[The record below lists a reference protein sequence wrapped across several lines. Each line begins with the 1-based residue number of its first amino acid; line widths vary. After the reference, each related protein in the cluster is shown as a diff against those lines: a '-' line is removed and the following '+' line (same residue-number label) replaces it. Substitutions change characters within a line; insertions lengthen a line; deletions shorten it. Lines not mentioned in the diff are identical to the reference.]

1 MARRAI
7 AEITNR
13 GRVPIIVGGTG
24 LYLRATL
31 HGLFRG
37 PGRDSVLRDRLER
50 ISSEKG
56 PEQLH
61 RILARLDLDSAAR
74 IHYND
79 RPKVIRA
86 IEVCLLTRQSLSDAF
101 EQGSEEALSG
111 YRIVQIGLAPPRE
124 ALYERINQRTRK
136 MFSDGLIEEVKTLLD
151 AGVPADAWPF
161 GAVGY
166 RQALEVI
173 QDGVDRDDA
182 VEVAA
187 QATRRYSK
195 RQMTWFRRQE
205 PTTAWLEGFGDEV
218 PIQDEA
224 HRLASK

>member
-13 GRVPIIVGGTG
+13 DRVPIIVGGTG

-31 HGLFRG
+31 HGLFQG
-37 PGRDSVLRDRLER
+37 PGRDEDLRGRLER

-61 RILARLDLDSAAR
+61 RILTRLDPDSAAR
-74 IHYND
+74 IHHND

-86 IEVCLLTRQSLSDAF
+86 IEVCLLTQQSLSDAF
-101 EQGSEEALSG
+101 EQGSEEALCG
-111 YRIVQIGLAPPRE
+111 YRILQIGLAPPRKE
-124 ALYERINQRTRK
+124 LYERINQRARE
-136 MFSDGLIEEVKTLLD
+136 MFASGLVDEVQVLLD
-151 AGVPADAWPF
+151 AGVPSNSWPF

-166 RQALEVI
+166 KQALEVI
-173 QDGVDRDDA
+173 RSGVDRDEA
-182 VEVAA
+182 VAA
-187 QATRRYSK
+187 AAQSTRRYSK

-205 PTTAWLEGFGDEV
+205 PTTVWLEGFGDEAQ
-218 PIQDEA
+218 IQQAA